1 MDIRILHMTEGAKQ
15 AEGTAVIID
24 VFRAFTWEAVMFE
37 RGAKVIYPT
46 ASIEESW
53 RLKEEFPDAVIAGER
68 NGVKVEGFDF
78 GNAPSE
84 LETLDMTG
92 RTVIHTTSAG
102 TQGIILA
109 ANAVEI
115 LTGALINAAATA
127 AYIRKKNPAV
137 VSLVAMGWKG
147 ERDSEEDVLC
157 AEYLKSLLEGRPMP
171 DINELAQNLRN
182 TEGKKFFDPAQQAVF
197 PRADFDSCTAVDRCH
212 FAVIVDRIN
221 GRLTARKQVME

>member
-1 MDIRILHMTEGAKQ
+1 MTDGAKQ

-24 VFRAFTWEAVMFE
+24 VFRAFTWEAVMFD
-37 RGAKVIYPT
+37 RGAAVIYPT

-109 ANAVEI
+109 EKADEI

-127 AYIRKKNPAV
+127 EYIRRKNPAV

-157 AEYLKSLLEGRPMP
+157 AEYLKSLLEGQPIP
-171 DINELAQNLRN
+171 DIRRQALDLRY

-197 PRADFDSCTAVDRCH
+197 PRADFDSCVAVDRCP
-212 FAVIVDRIN
+212 FAITVAMEN

>member
-46 ASIEESW
+46 ASIDESW

-109 ANAVEI
+109 ANADEI

-137 VSLVAMGWKG
+137 ISLVAMGWKG

-171 DINELAQNLRN
+171 DIKELAQNLRY

-197 PRADFDSCTAVDRCH
+197 PRADIDSCTAVDRCH

>member
-1 MDIRILHMTEGAKQ
+1 MEIRILHMTEGAKQ

-24 VFRAFTWEAVMFE
+24 VFRAFTWEAVMFD
-37 RGAKVIYPT
+37 RGAAVIYPT

-109 ANAVEI
+109 EKADEI

-127 AYIRKKNPAV
+127 EYIRRKNPAV

-157 AEYLKSLLEGRPMP
+157 AEYLKSLLEGQPIP
-171 DINELAQNLRN
+171 DIRRQALDLRY

-197 PRADFDSCTAVDRCH
+197 PRADFDSCVAVDRCP
-212 FAVIVDRIN
+212 FAITVAMEN

>member
-1 MDIRILHMTEGAKQ
+1 MEIRILHMTDGAKQ

-24 VFRAFTWEAVMFE
+24 VFRAFTWEAVMFD
-37 RGAKVIYPT
+37 RGAAVIYPT

-109 ANAVEI
+109 EKADEI

-127 AYIRKKNPAV
+127 EYIRRKNPAV

-157 AEYLKSLLEGRPMP
+157 AEYLKSLLEGQPIP
-171 DINELAQNLRN
+171 DIRRQALDLRY

-197 PRADFDSCTAVDRCH
+197 PRADFDSCVTVDRCP
-212 FAVIVDRIN
+212 FAITVAMEN

>member
-1 MDIRILHMTEGAKQ
+1 MEIRILHMTDGAKQ

-24 VFRAFTWEAVMFE
+24 VFRAFTWEAVMFD
-37 RGAKVIYPT
+37 RGAAVIYPT

-109 ANAVEI
+109 EKADEI

-127 AYIRKKNPAV
+127 EYIRRKNPAV

-157 AEYLKSLLEGRPMP
+157 AEYLKSLLEGQPIP
-171 DINELAQNLRN
+171 DIRRQALDLRY

-197 PRADFDSCTAVDRCH
+197 PRADFDSCVAVDRCP
-212 FAVIVDRIN
+212 FAITVAMEN

>member
-1 MDIRILHMTEGAKQ
+1 MEIRILHMTEGAKQ

-24 VFRAFTWEAVMFE
+24 VFRAFTWEAVMFD
-37 RGAKVIYPT
+37 RGAAVIYPT
-46 ASIEESW
+46 ASIDESW

-84 LETLDMTG
+84 LETFDMTG

-109 ANAVEI
+109 EKADEI

-127 AYIRKKNPAV
+127 EYIRRKNPAV

-157 AEYLKSLLEGRPMP
+157 AEYLKSLLEGQPLP
-171 DINELAQNLRN
+171 DIRKQALDLQY

-197 PRADFDSCTAVDRCH
+197 PRADFDSCVAVDRCP
-212 FAVIVDRIN
+212 FAITVAMEN

>member
-109 ANAVEI
+109 ANADEI
-115 LTGALINAAATA
+115 L
-127 AYIRKKNPAV
+127 
-137 VSLVAMGWKG
+137 SLCPGSYVLGQIVEG
-147 ERDSEEDVLC
+147 SEGV
-157 AEYLKSLLEGRPMP
+157 
-171 DINELAQNLRN
+171 ILA
-182 TEGKKFFDPAQQAVF
+182 
-197 PRADFDSCTAVDRCH
+197 
-212 FAVIVDRIN
+212 
-221 GRLTARKQVME
+221 

>member
-1 MDIRILHMTEGAKQ
+1 MDIRILHMTDGAKQ

-24 VFRAFTWEAVMFE
+24 VFRAFTWEAVMFD
-37 RGAKVIYPT
+37 RGAAVIYPT

-109 ANAVEI
+109 EKADEI

-127 AYIRKKNPAV
+127 EYIRRKNPAV

-157 AEYLKSLLEGRPMP
+157 AEYLKSLLEGQPIP
-171 DINELAQNLRN
+171 DIRRQALDLRY

-197 PRADFDSCTAVDRCH
+197 PRADFDSCVAVDRCP
-212 FAVIVDRIN
+212 FAITVAMEN